1 MKPIDRTGGSRFF
14 LERMQAKS
22 AGGNWTK
29 VTAKFI
35 RSGILGFALRQT
47 TGFLESL
54 VGRSLSRQRRHQY
67 TSTRSSCRQPR
78 FDRRPRGSTVCS
90 KKRHRSHEPHSPRF
104 SRSWQCSGPTMITCL
119 PRRKAQKRLARH
131 FILVTS
137 AGAGGSAIY
146 LQTKGKIEQA
156 VIGFGFE
163 PVDLICPGFLI
174 GSFND
179 RPALRRA
186 TTGAPQPSSPP
197 LHSLP
202 LSFSG

>member
-1 MKPIDRTGGSRFF
+1 MKPIDRTGSSRFF

-54 VGRSLSRQRRHQY
+54 LRLVGRSLSRQRRHQY

-90 KKRHRSHEPHSPRF
+90 KKRHRFHEPHSPRF
-104 SRSWQCSGPTMITCL
+104 SRSWLCSGPTMITCL
-119 PRRKAQKRLARH
+119 ARH
-131 FILVTS
+131 FILMTS
-137 AGAGGSAIY
+137 AGARGSGIY

-197 LHSLP
+197 LHSLL

>member
-1 MKPIDRTGGSRFF
+1 MSGANVGQKRRWQLDETNREIHPEWHFWLCVATDDRFSRKSPASGRALTLAPKETPIYVNAFF
-14 LERMQAKS
+14 LPE
-22 AGGNWTK
+22 
-29 VTAKFI
+29 
-35 RSGILGFALRQT
+35 
-47 TGFLESL
+47 
-54 VGRSLSRQRRHQY
+54 H
-67 TSTRSSCRQPR
+67 R
-78 FDRRPRGSTVCS
+78 FDRWPRGSTVCG
-90 KKRHRSHEPHSPRF
+90 KKRHRSHQPHSPRF